1 MKSVTAHLLNG
12 GVLWGLKGKDG
23 LFSDIHV
30 SVQLGN
36 EQASHWPFLKPNLHT
51 SFRPDRVAIETAD
64 SQVVQERFDP
74 RESFKGHVL
83 ETPWDD
89 LQLAYLAGYAM
100 WTYLNTPFLFCTARH
115 TVRGNPPLAGKRR
128 GLAAVESRVSPEY
141 SQSQHRTNL
150 LLRPKRPF
158 KAPRL

>member
-36 EQASHWPFLKPNLHT
+36 EQASHWPFLRPNLHT

-64 SQVVQERFDP
+64 SQVVQEPSIPANLSRDTFLK
-74 RESFKGHVL
+74 RLGMICNLRISLV
-83 ETPWDD
+83 TPC
-89 LQLAYLAGYAM
+89 G
-100 WTYLNTPFLFCTARH
+100 C
-115 TVRGNPPLAGKRR
+115 
-128 GLAAVESRVSPEY
+128 
-141 SQSQHRTNL
+141 
-150 LLRPKRPF
+150 
-158 KAPRL
+158 

>member
-89 LQLAYLAGYAM
+89 LQLAYFAG
-100 WTYLNTPFLFCTARH
+100 LRH
-115 TVRGNPPLAGKRR
+115 ADVDRRFGPNHQSRTGAVVCQAGK
-128 GLAAVESRVSPEY
+128 
-141 SQSQHRTNL
+141 QSHD
-150 LLRPKRPF
+150 
-158 KAPRL
+158 